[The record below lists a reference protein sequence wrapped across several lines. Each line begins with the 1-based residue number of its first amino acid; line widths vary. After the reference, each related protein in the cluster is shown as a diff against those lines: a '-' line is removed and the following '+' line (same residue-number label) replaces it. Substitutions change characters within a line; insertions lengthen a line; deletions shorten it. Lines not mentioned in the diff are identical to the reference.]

1 MLPRPWPFP
10 VYKASSEPSCSTRHS
25 SDLMPPRYLS
35 GSFAFYH
42 PSWFPCFGLNWHLLF
57 LGFGR
62 YTLETLLPEARVVC
76 PSCSTTYCFSHQNA
90 AISFCPCV
98 TFFSLHSHKG
108 THMNLHCLR
117 TCFTCNFS
125 FWKCSVR
132 RSETSQWELST
143 IHLPLPTSVCSC
155 QEYGHSLKEIIT
167 SKCFHWDKL
176 YWFHAMI

>member
-1 MLPRPWPFP
+1 MTVSSVQSLQWAFLLNETFQWAHATKISIWLLCLLPPLLISLLRAEL
-10 VYKASSEPSCSTRHS
+10 ASSV
-25 SDLMPPRYLS
+25 PRL
-35 GSFAFYH
+35 
-42 PSWFPCFGLNWHLLF
+42 
-57 LGFGR
+57 GR
-62 YTLETLLPEARVVC
+62 YSLETLIPEARVVC
-76 PSCSTTYCFSHQNA
+76 PSCSTTHCFSHQNA

-98 TFFSLHSHKG
+98 TFFSLHSHTG

-143 IHLPLPTSVCSC
+143 VHLPLPTSVCSC
-155 QEYGHSLKEIIT
+155 QEYDHLLKEIIT
-167 SKCFHWDKL
+167 SKCLHWDKL